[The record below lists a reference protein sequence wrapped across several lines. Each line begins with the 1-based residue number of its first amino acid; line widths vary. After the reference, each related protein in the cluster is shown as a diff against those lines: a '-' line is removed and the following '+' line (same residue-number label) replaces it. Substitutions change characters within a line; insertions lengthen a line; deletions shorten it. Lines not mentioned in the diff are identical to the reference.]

1 MRLLAVACGKVREP
15 AFRDLWR
22 DYANRLHPPIEL
34 IEVEE
39 KRPLSVPERR
49 LREAQ
54 LLQAAMPPRMR
65 LVALD
70 GAGKALDSEGL
81 AAQLG
86 AWRGNSAAGV
96 AFIIGGADGLESS
109 LLEAADF
116 TLSLGAMTWPHQL
129 ARVML
134 AEQLDRA
141 DRILA
146 GHPYHRG
153 N

>member
-1 MRLLAVACGKVREP
+1 MRLLVVACGKVRET

-22 DYANRLHPPIEL
+22 DYANRLVPAIEL

-39 KRPLSVPERR
+39 KRPLSVPERK

-54 LLQAAMPPRMR
+54 LLQAALPARMR

-70 GAGKALDSEGL
+70 GGGKVLDSEGL
-81 AAQLG
+81 ATRIG
-86 AWRGNSAAGV
+86 MWREDSPAGV
-96 AFIIGGADGLESS
+96 AFLIGGADGLDPSM
-109 LLEAADF
+109 LKTADF

-134 AEQLDRA
+134 AEQLYRA

>member
-1 MRLLAVACGKVREP
+1 MRLLVAAVGKLRDA

-22 DYANRLHPPIEL
+22 DYANRLIPAIEL
-34 IEVEE
+34 VEVEE

-54 LLQAAMPPRMR
+54 LLQAVLPPRMR
-65 LVALD
+65 LIAMD
-70 GAGKALDSEGL
+70 GGGRQLDSEGL
-81 AAQLG
+81 AAKLG
-86 AWRGNSAAGV
+86 AWRADSPAGV
-96 AFIIGGADGLESS
+96 AFVIGGADGLDPS
-109 LLEAADF
+109 LLSTADMS
-116 TLSLGAMTWPHQL
+116 LSLGAMTWPHQL

-134 AEQLDRA
+134 AEQLYRA

-153 N
+153 G